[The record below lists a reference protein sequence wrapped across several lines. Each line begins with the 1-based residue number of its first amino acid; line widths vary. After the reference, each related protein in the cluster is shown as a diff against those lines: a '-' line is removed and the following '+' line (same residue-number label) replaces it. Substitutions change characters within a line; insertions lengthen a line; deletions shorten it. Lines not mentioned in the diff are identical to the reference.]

1 MGISGLDAALSGLRV
16 AQKQLDVI
24 SNNVS
29 NVSTPGYSRKIM
41 PQETSVILGQTAGV
55 RSSAVIRSVDM
66 YLQRDVWTQVSST
79 EYLGVQTSY
88 LNSIQEFHGAS
99 NKELS
104 VAAEIARLRDSF
116 SELSNQPDNAL
127 QLAETVNKASAV
139 ANKLNDFSGLLTKMR
154 NDAQEAVR
162 ASVDTANS
170 LLNQIASLNKDI
182 KSNMALGRTTAAL
195 EDQRDAAIKN
205 LSSEIEISF
214 FTRGDGVLV
223 VQTKQGQ
230 QLADENATPLFFK
243 AAPVSPSSY
252 YPESAGGLYV
262 GGDPS
267 VNVTAFDITAT
278 AVGGKIGAHL
288 EMRDSTLPQ
297 YQAQLDEVAHKLALR
312 MEAQGISLFTDAT
325 GAIPPDAA
333 PILNPPGPLTPV
345 PYVGFAAKIQVN
357 PAILDN
363 PSLLRNSTLS
373 GVTVQDGSSEFLRR
387 VVEFG
392 FGQYEYL
399 QAQGTVDL
407 RTTLPDTLQTD
418 FGLNPQGQMVG
429 KVSIGNLSNNVAL
442 NDAPDHPFLPVSGP
456 PLLDDFTV
464 SINSTT
470 VTVDLTAVNDAY
482 PVPPAASGAAALV
495 SYLNNNVFAA
505 TTTPPVTIPPTLPG
519 MGLAPTE
526 ATASLNQFGQLI
538 IKSQY
543 DIGIGEGN
551 MGSTGLAYL
560 GLTAGTTEA
569 VSPYFDVQ
577 VGKNDT
583 VRISIDP
590 GDTEADLLT
599 KLNAVPGLQ
608 ASIDPLNGRLNI
620 RPGPDFGGDIRLI
633 DGPVLNAGGIG
644 VVQTIFGAS
653 NPVTGVDNV
662 PFRTANLG
670 PGANLSTGIAASV
683 SIVDYSQKMVAAQ
696 TSDAVT
702 ADARQK
708 DETSYRELIERQF
721 ADESGVNLDEELAQ
735 LIVIQT
741 AYAASAKTIS
751 TLNDMFD
758 TLLSAF

>member
-41 PQETSVILGQTAGV
+41 PQETSVIMGQSAGV

-66 YLQRDVWTQVSST
+66 YLQRDVWTQVSAT

-127 QLAETVNKASAV
+127 QLAETVTKASAV
-139 ANKLNDFSGLLTKMR
+139 ANKLNDFSSLLTQMR
-154 NDAQEAVR
+154 NDAQDAVR

-170 LLNQIASLNKDI
+170 LLQQVANLNKEI
-182 KSNMALGRTTAAL
+182 KSNLALGRTTAAL
-195 EDQRDAAIKN
+195 EDQRDGAIKN

-230 QLADENATPLFFK
+230 QLADEKATPLFFK
-243 AAPVSPSSY
+243 AAPVNPTSY
-252 YPESAGGLYV
+252 YPESAGGLFV
-262 GGDPS
+262 GGDPT

-278 AVGGKIGAHL
+278 GVGGKIGAHL

-325 GAIPPDAA
+325 GAIPPDTA

-345 PYVGFAAKIQVN
+345 PYVGFASQIQVN
-357 PAILDN
+357 QAILDN
-363 PSLLRNSTLS
+363 PSLLRNSTLT
-373 GVTVQDGSSEFLRR
+373 GVAVQDGSSEFLRR

-399 QAQGTVDL
+399 QAQGTINIANS
-407 RTTLPDTLQTD
+407 PATLQNT
-418 FGLNPQGQMVG
+418 FGLNPQAQMVG
-429 KVSIGNLSNNVAL
+429 KVSIGTLSNNIAL
-442 NDAPDHPFLPVSGP
+442 NAAPDHPFLPVSGP
-456 PLLDDFTV
+456 PLLDDFTLRFDAGGANDTGLLN
-464 SINSTT
+464 I
-470 VTVDLTAVNDAY
+470 DLTAVDTAY

-495 SYLNNNVFAA
+495 SYINNDVIG
-505 TTTPPVTIPPTLPG
+505 T
-519 MGLAPTE
+519 LAPPMNTQI
-526 ATASLNQFGQLI
+526 TASLNQFGQLI

-543 DIGIGEGN
+543 DVEIGEGN
-551 MGSTGLAYL
+551 MGATGLAYL
-560 GLTAGTTEA
+560 GLSAGTTEA

-577 VGKNDT
+577 VGKNDL
-583 VRISIDP
+583 VRVSIDP
-590 GDTEADLLT
+590 GDTEVELLA

-608 ASIDPLNGRLNI
+608 ASIDPANGRLNI
-620 RPGPDFGGDIRLI
+620 RPGPGFGGDIRLV
-633 DGPVLNAGGIG
+633 DGAILSAGGIS
-644 VVQTIFGAS
+644 VVQSIFGAAS
-653 NPVTGVDNV
+653 PITGVDNV

-670 PGANLSTGIAASV
+670 PGANVSTEIAASV

-696 TSDAVT
+696 TSDAIS
-702 ADARQK
+702 ADAQMK

-721 ADESGVNLDEELAQ
+721 TDESGVNLDEELAQ

-751 TLNDMFD
+751 TLNEMFD
-758 TLLSAF
+758 TLLNAF

>member
-41 PQETSVILGQTAGV
+41 PQETSVIMGQSAGV

-66 YLQRDVWTQVSST
+66 YLQRDVWTQVSAT

-127 QLAETVNKASAV
+127 QLAETVTKASAV
-139 ANKLNDFSGLLTKMR
+139 ANKLNDFSSLLTQMR
-154 NDAQEAVR
+154 NDAQDAVR

-170 LLNQIASLNKDI
+170 LLQQVANLNKEI
-182 KSNMALGRTTAAL
+182 KSNLALGRTTAAL

-230 QLADENATPLFFK
+230 QLADETATPLFFK
-243 AAPVSPSSY
+243 SAPVNPTSY
-252 YPESAGGLYV
+252 YPESAGGIYV
-262 GGDPS
+262 GGDPA

-278 AVGGKIGAHL
+278 GVGGKIGAHL
-288 EMRDSTLPQ
+288 AMRDSTLPQ

-312 MEAQGISLFTDAT
+312 MDAQGISLFTDST
-325 GAIPPDAA
+325 GAIPPDTA

-345 PYVGFAAKIQVN
+345 PYVGFASQIQVN
-357 PAILDN
+357 QAILDN
-363 PSLLRNSTLS
+363 PSLLRNSTLT

-399 QAQGTVDL
+399 QAQGTVDI
-407 RTTLPDTLQTD
+407 TNAPATLQNT
-418 FGLNPQGQMVG
+418 FGLNPQAQMVG
-429 KVSIGNLSNNVAL
+429 KVSIGTLSNNVAL
-442 NDAPDHPFLPVSGP
+442 NAAPNHPYLPISGP

-464 SINSTT
+464 SIDGVSQTI
-470 VTVDLTAVNDAY
+470 DLTAVDAAY

-495 SYLNNNVFAA
+495 SYLNNEIFATA
-505 TTTPPVTIPPTLPG
+505 
-519 MGLAPTE
+519 MGLTPAE

-543 DIGIGEGN
+543 DVEIGEGN
-551 MGSTGLAYL
+551 MGTTGLAYL

-577 VGKNDT
+577 VGKNDL

-590 GDTEADLLT
+590 GDTEVELLA

-608 ASIDPLNGRLNI
+608 ASIDPANGRLNI
-620 RPGPDFGGDIRLI
+620 RPGPGFGGDIRLI
-633 DGPVLNAGGIG
+633 DGAIFNAGGTS
-644 VVQTIFGAS
+644 VVQSIFGAA
-653 NPVTGVDNV
+653 NPVTGVDNI

-670 PGANLSTGIAASV
+670 PGANVLTQIAASV

-696 TSDAVT
+696 TSDAIS
-702 ADARQK
+702 ADARKK

-721 ADESGVNLDEELAQ
+721 TDESGVNLDEELAQ

-751 TLNDMFD
+751 TLNEMFD
-758 TLLSAF
+758 TLLNAF